1 LRKQF
6 AAQVP
11 EAMLTVLGPPP
22 VRGVGRAGGFKLM
35 VEDRGDSGLETL
47 QGQTDNLVDVA
58 TDLTDP
64 VT

>member
-1 LRKQF
+1 
-6 AAQVP
+6 
-11 EAMLTVLGPPP
+11 
-22 VRGVGRAGGFKLM
+22 M

-64 VT
+64 ATNSPCSSA